1 MMEVLDT
8 YFRRYDEAGKGQE
21 QMNELLALFSDDVMI
36 VLNGAEKPGIQ
47 AFTQFLNTFFHVHED
62 IKHMWEGWVKRED
75 GKYETNWAVC
85 GKLTDGRVY
94 TAEGIDIAELDDQG
108 KIVYL
113 ENVPKNPELFQRY

>member
-1 MMEVLDT
+1 MEVLDT

-21 QMNELLALFSDDVMI
+21 QMDELLALFSDDVMI

-62 IKHMWEGWVKRED
+62 IKHMWDGWKERED

-85 GKLTDGRVY
+85 GKLSDGRVY
-94 TAEGIDIAELDDQG
+94 TAEGIDIAELDDKG

>member
-1 MMEVLDT
+1 MEVLDT

-21 QMNELLALFSDDVMI
+21 QMDELLALFSDDVMI

-47 AFTQFLNTFFHVHED
+47 AFKQFLNTFFHVHVD
-62 IKHMWEGWVKRED
+62 IKHMWDGWKKRED
-75 GKYETNWAVC
+75 GKYETNWTVC
-85 GKLTDGRVY
+85 GKLSDGRVY
-94 TAEGIDIAELDDQG
+94 TAEGIDIAELDDKG